1 MTATPSTM
9 LPLGTGVPPFALP
22 DLDGR
27 IVSSDAYAGQ
37 PLLVAFLCPH
47 CPFVRHVREAFG
59 RFAREYGSRGL
70 AIVGI
75 NANDEE
81 AFPEDGVDGMRR
93 EAQAAGYDFPYL
105 SDESQVVARA
115 YRAACTPDLFLFERG
130 GALAYRGQFD
140 DSRPRSAVPV
150 TGADLRA
157 AADAVLEGRPVPAVQ
172 RPSLGCNIKWKP
184 GNAPDYFGTPL
195 GFRRS

>member
-9 LPLGTGVPPFALP
+9 LELGTRVPPFSLP

-27 IVSSDAYAGQ
+27 LVSSDMLAGR

-47 CPFVRHVREAFG
+47 CPFVRHVRQEFG
-59 RFAREYGSRGL
+59 RFAREYQRRGL
-70 AIVGI
+70 AIVGV
-75 NANDEE
+75 NSNDEQ
-81 AFPEDGVDGMRR
+81 AFPEDGVEGMRL

-105 SDESQVVARA
+105 RDATQDVAKA
-115 YRAACTPDLFLFERG
+115 YKAACTPDLFLFDRT
-130 GALAYRGQFD
+130 GALVYRGQFD

-157 AADAVLEGRPVPAVQ
+157 AADAVLDGRPVPHPQ

-184 GNAPDYFGTPL
+184 GNAPDYFAREP
-195 GFRRS
+195 